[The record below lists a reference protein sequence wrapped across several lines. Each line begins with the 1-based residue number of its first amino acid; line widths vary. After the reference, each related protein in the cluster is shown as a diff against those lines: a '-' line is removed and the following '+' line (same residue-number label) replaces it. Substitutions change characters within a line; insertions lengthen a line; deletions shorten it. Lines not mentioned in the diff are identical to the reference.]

1 MLIFFNIQH
10 IPSTHVHTQ
19 CQKATEIPSVLL
31 APHPDIARLLA
42 ALPPS
47 IDPERVDLEE
57 ALGPR
62 LGDDAWLNALQALV
76 GGWESE
82 VSAGVGG
89 D

>member
-1 MLIFFNIQH
+1 MTTKSLLTLQKKI
-10 IPSTHVHTQ
+10 TELDLALAQ

-62 LGDDAWLNALQALV
+62 LGDDAWLNALQAQV

-82 VSAGVGG
+82 V
-89 D
+89 